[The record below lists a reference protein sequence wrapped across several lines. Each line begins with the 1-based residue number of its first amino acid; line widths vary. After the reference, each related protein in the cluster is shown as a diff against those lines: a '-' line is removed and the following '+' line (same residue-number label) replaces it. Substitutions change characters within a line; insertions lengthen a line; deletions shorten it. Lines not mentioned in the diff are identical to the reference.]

1 MAFERLKYKSFKDNI
16 SSSDDRK
23 YLRNG
28 NDRHDKLSLYLY
40 LPREIFAWK
49 DNISLCKKEKE
60 CSLSTRRLEK
70 FLEILWKSVSATE
83 SLQK

>member
-1 MAFERLKYKSFKDNI
+1 MAFERFKYKSFENNI

-49 DNISLCKKEKE
+49 DNISLCKKEEE
-60 CSLSTRRLEK
+60 CSLSTGRLVK
-70 FLEILWKSVSATE
+70 FLETLWKSVSGTE

>member
-1 MAFERLKYKSFKDNI
+1 MAFERFKYKSFKDNI

-23 YLRNG
+23 YVRNG
-28 NDRHDKLSLYLY
+28 NDRHYKLSLYLY

-49 DNISLCKKEKE
+49 DNISLCKKEE
-60 CSLSTRRLEK
+60 GCSLSTGRLVK
-70 FLEILWKSVSATE
+70 FLETLRKSVSGTE